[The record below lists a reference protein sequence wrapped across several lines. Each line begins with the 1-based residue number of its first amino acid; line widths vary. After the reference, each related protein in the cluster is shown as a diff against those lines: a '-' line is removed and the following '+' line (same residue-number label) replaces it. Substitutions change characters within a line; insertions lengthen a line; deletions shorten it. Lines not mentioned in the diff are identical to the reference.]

1 MPQNLTKRQEQV
13 LKFIRDHI
21 SRKGYP
27 PSFREIGKHHAITST
42 NGVNSILLALQKKG
56 FIKRSTKISRGIELI
71 SPHTTVARL
80 GPEAVPEIPILGHIA
95 AGKPIWAEENFAG
108 TIKIDPS
115 FIRHRKNMFAL
126 KVRGDSMIEAGILPN
141 DLLLAEQ
148 QATAE
153 AGDIVVALI
162 ENEATVKK
170 FYREKD
176 HIRLVSANPAYAPI
190 LLDKNS
196 GEFRIAGKVIG
207 IIRKYC

>member
-42 NGVNSILLALQKKG
+42 NGVNCILLALQKKG

-71 SPHTTVARL
+71 GPVAAISPPAAD
-80 GPEAVPEIPILGHIA
+80 AVPEIPILGHIA
-95 AGKPIWAEENFAG
+95 AGKPIWAEENFSG
-108 TIKIDPS
+108 SVKIDPS
-115 FIRHRKNMFAL
+115 FIRRRKNVFAL

-148 QATAE
+148 QSTAE
-153 AGDIVVALI
+153 NGDIVVALI
-162 ENEATVKK
+162 GDEATVKK
-170 FYREKD
+170 FYPGKD
-176 HIRLVSANPAYAPI
+176 QIRLVSANPRYSPI
-190 LLDKNS
+190 LLTKNS